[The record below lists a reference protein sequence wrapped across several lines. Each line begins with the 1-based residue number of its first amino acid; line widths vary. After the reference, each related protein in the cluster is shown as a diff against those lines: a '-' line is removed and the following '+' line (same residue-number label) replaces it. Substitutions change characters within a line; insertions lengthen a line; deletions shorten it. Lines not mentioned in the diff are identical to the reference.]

1 MMVVML
7 SVIDNGE
14 DALHQ
19 VEEID
24 ARKKHQEFVDVVQVV
39 LCVVV
44 IVSVFV
50 NVEA

>member
-1 MMVVML
+1 MIMVM
-7 SVIDNGE
+7 SSASNDGE
-14 DALHQ
+14 DAFHQ

-24 ARKKHQEFVDVVQVV
+24 AGNKHQQFVHIVHVF
-39 LCVVV
+39 LGV

>member
-1 MMVVML
+1 MIMVM
-7 SVIDNGE
+7 SSASNDGE
-14 DALHQ
+14 DAFHQ

-24 ARKKHQEFVDVVQVV
+24 AGNKHQQFVHIVHVF
-39 LCVVV
+39 LGMVV

>member
-7 SVIDNGE
+7 SASDDGE

-24 ARKKHQEFVDVVQVV
+24 ARKKHQEFVHVVEVV

-44 IVSVFV
+44 IVSIFM

>member
-1 MMVVML
+1 MVVML
-7 SVIDNGE
+7 SASDNGE

-19 VEEID
+19 VEEVD
-24 ARKKHQEFVDVVQVV
+24 ASKKHQEFVHVVEVV

-44 IVSVFV
+44 IVSVFM